1 MGTFSSFSFG
11 CRVNQAEI
19 EAINQE
25 LLKRGYQSKDTHPD
39 IYILNTCSVTH
50 KAEREARSHIYQV
63 KRSFPS
69 TKIVVTGCAATNWS
83 KTNTKVEG
91 VDYLVDNKGKEYIV
105 DLIEQKYHFKH
116 AKQVKTQKSID
127 TTMTGLADDTFMRS
141 KRAIIKIQDGCHR
154 FCSFCIV
161 PYLRGLPSSTP
172 IDRIVSQVKALQG
185 FSEVVLTA
193 INTEAYGRDTGESFS
208 ELVRSVLEKTTI
220 PRLSFGSIHPWS
232 FQDDFFSLYES
243 YASSPRFVD
252 FFHIPLQ
259 SGSNRMLS
267 LMKRGYTREEFVE
280 KLHRIAR
287 INPQAQIST
296 DVIVGFLEETDQ
308 DFEDTYSFLAETPIA
323 RFHVFRYSPREHTAS
338 YYLGKR
344 LSKPSPSVQK
354 ERSLRLRELSDIK
367 FTVFQQGHVGK
378 SFETLML
385 EKRKNGHELGLLSNQ
400 MQVWV
405 KTEKDFTGEFVHVT
419 ITTAKSGML
428 FGKIS

>member
-1 MGTFSSFSFG
+1 MHTFATFSFG
-11 CRVNQAEI
+11 CRVNQAEV

-25 LLKRGYQSKDTHPD
+25 LLKRGYENKKESPD

-63 KRSFPS
+63 KRSSPD

-83 KTNTKVEG
+83 KTNTQVDG

-105 DLIEQKYHFKH
+105 DLIEQKYNIKRSKDPSTHDIFDKP
-116 AKQVKTQKSID
+116 
-127 TTMTGLADDTFMRS
+127 MTGSADDTFMRS

-161 PYLRGLPSSTP
+161 PYLRGLPLSVP
-172 IDRIVSQVKALQG
+172 IDRVVSQVKAREG

-193 INTEAYGRDTGESFS
+193 INTEAYGRDSGESFPQ
-208 ELVRSVLEKTTI
+208 LVRSILEQTTI

-232 FQDDFFSLYES
+232 FQEEFFSLYES
-243 YASSPRFVD
+243 YATSPRFVD

-259 SGSNRMLS
+259 SGSNRMLT

-287 INPQAQIST
+287 INPQSQIST

-308 DFEDTYSFLAETPIA
+308 DFEDTYSFLADTPIA

-344 LSKPSPSVQK
+344 LSKPSPTIQK
-354 ERSLRLRELSDIK
+354 ERSIRLRSLSDSK
-367 FTVFQQGHVGK
+367 FAAFQQGLVGS

-385 EKRKNGHELGLLSNQ
+385 EKRENGHELGLLSNQ

-419 ITTAKSGML
+419 ITTTKNGLL
-428 FGKIS
+428 FGTIS